1 VGQDCGWVDQVTG
14 PLVSALPLAWLDTFG
29 LARNGSV
36 DFIDS
41 DGDGFTNW
49 QEWFADTVPTNAR
62 SLLRMEGITSEPE
75 AGGFRVRW
83 QSVTGKRYW
92 VESCTNLAGSPPFTP
107 FVSNIWGEVGGITEI
122 HDTRP
127 LEGPARFYRVGVQPE

>member
-1 VGQDCGWVDQVTG
+1 VDQVTG

-62 SLLRMEGITSEPE
+62 ALLRLEGITPEPDV
-75 AGGFRVRW
+75 GGFRVRW

-92 VESCTNLAGSPPFTP
+92 VESCTNLIGSSPFIP
-107 FVSNIWGEVGGITEI
+107 FVSNIWGEVGGVTEI
-122 HDTRP
+122 HDPRP